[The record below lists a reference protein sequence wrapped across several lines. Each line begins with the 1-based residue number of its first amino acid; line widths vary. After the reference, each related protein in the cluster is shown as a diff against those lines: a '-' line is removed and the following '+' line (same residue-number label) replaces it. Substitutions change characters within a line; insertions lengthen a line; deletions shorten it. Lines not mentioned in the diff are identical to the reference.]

1 MFITSFGE
9 QNITYKCCSNFLIHL
24 FNKDLWDSEKAI
36 ALRKKLDAWG
46 KNKETELDKIDIE
59 ISLRAFKR
67 SKK

>member
-1 MFITSFGE
+1 MDPRPTW
-9 QNITYKCCSNFLIHL
+9 NIESTDWLKQYTDLV
-24 FNKDLWDSEKAI
+24 NKDLWDSEKAI